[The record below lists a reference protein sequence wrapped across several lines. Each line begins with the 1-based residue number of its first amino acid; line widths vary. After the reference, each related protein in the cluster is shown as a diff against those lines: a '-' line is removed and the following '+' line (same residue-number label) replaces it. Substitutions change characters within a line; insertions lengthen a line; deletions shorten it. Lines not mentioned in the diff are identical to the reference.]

1 MPRIFR
7 TAASSTISVIHR
19 PTTPLLPLLPRF
31 SLSLSS
37 SAASSPSHDPNKE
50 PDAPPVLVER
60 RSVAGTHGGYL
71 VVTLN
76 RPRHSNAM
84 STAIL
89 HDLQAVFDKLPT
101 DKWVRAVVLTGTG
114 HAFCGGHDLYQMHD
128 SQGDKKY
135 FERMFAKCSRFML
148 SIQRVPQ
155 PVVAAV
161 NGLATGAGKSRRV
174 SSFHLFSKILQVF
187 DCHLPYNHFVSHLLK
202 RLSFSHSLP
211 TMPPSPPPGC
221 QLVAAC
227 DLAVASSRAEFGTSG
242 VKLGLFCATPS
253 VPLSRNL
260 SRKRAFEM
268 LVTGEYINADKALDW
283 GLVNKVCDHEKL
295 DAEVLRLV
303 TEIVKNPA
311 VAIAMGKRLF
321 YSQLEKSSIAGAC
334 KHLLEGRQRVAERTG
349 RGIEDRKMLPSLSV
363 LSFLYVHFPFA
374 PLPSTRHLIPRR
386 HGRLCNE
393 REHDRG

>member
-1 MPRIFR
+1 MLLMPRIFR
-7 TAASSTISVIHR
+7 TAASCTISVIHR

-161 NGLATGAGKSRRV
+161 NGLATGAG
-174 SSFHLFSKILQVF
+174 
-187 DCHLPYNHFVSHLLK
+187 
-202 RLSFSHSLP
+202 
-211 TMPPSPPPGC
+211 C

-321 YSQLEKSSIAGAC
+321 YSQLEKSSIAGAYDMADYVMSANMTEADTE
-334 KHLLEGRQRVAERTG
+334 EGIAAFVEKRPPAW
-349 RGIEDRKMLPSLSV
+349 DL
-363 LSFLYVHFPFA
+363 
-374 PLPSTRHLIPRR
+374 
-386 HGRLCNE
+386 
-393 REHDRG
+393 